1 MARPRYYGRGKNS
14 QHGKNQ
20 PDEQNCRKRE
30 RLSTLYIR
38 LPARADGEAALARY
52 AMVADSGM
60 IGQQGE
66 GALRGLGDLV
76 GAVRRVVLLVAAADV
91 TILHVKAP
99 PLSGARLKA
108 ALPGLVEEQVL
119 GDPADCVLTP
129 APVVSADGV
138 RSVAVVQRAWL
149 EPLVRAVLALG
160 ARAVSAIPAQ
170 LCLPISPG
178 QVSGAIGD
186 HALTLRDGL
195 YHGMGLALDANAE
208 AALQTARALAGDAP
222 LTLYVPAL
230 ELESYRS
237 LAREA
242 NPPIVLEADG
252 WAHWIAGAK
261 TTTLD
266 MVPSLGA
273 AGARTAD
280 WRRWRWPLA
289 LAALA
294 VIVNLAGLNIEWLR
308 MKREADAIRLS
319 MLQTFKAAY
328 PKDTVI
334 QDPMAQMRANNARA
348 RAAIGQV
355 GPTEF
360 TWLAAAFGEA
370 ARALPRPLAIAGLEF
385 KEQTLTVKVKPES
398 SDPGVQAQLKS
409 ALAMRKL
416 SLTETAP
423 AVWQIKSSPGVKP

>member
-1 MARPRYYGRGKNS
+1 
-14 QHGKNQ
+14 
-20 PDEQNCRKRE
+20 
-30 RLSTLYIR
+30 LSTLYIR

-52 AMVADSGM
+52 AMVADSGL

-76 GAVRRVVLLVAAADV
+76 GAARRVVLLLAAADV
-91 TILHVKAP
+91 TMLHVKAP

-119 GDPADCVLTP
+119 GDPADCVLTAAP
-129 APVVSADGV
+129 AVSADGV
-138 RSVAVVQRAWL
+138 RSVAVVQRTWL
-149 EPLVRAVLALG
+149 EPLVRTMLALG
-160 ARAVSAIPAQ
+160 ARAVTAIPAQ

-178 QVSGAIGD
+178 QVSGVVQA
-186 HALTLRDGL
+186 HELTLRDGL
-195 YHGMGLALDANAE
+195 YHGLGLALDADPA

-222 LTLYVPAL
+222 LTLYVAADELAL
-230 ELESYRS
+230 YKA
-237 LAREA
+237 LAQDFM
-242 NPPIVLEADG
+242 PPIVLEADA
-252 WAHWIAGAK
+252 WPHWIAGAK

-266 MVPSLGA
+266 MVPSLGS
-273 AGARTAD
+273 AGARAAD
-280 WRRWRWPLA
+280 WGRWKWPLA
-289 LAALA
+289 LLVLA
-294 VIVNLAGLNIEWLR
+294 VIVNLVGLNIEWLR
-308 MKREADAIRLS
+308 MKKEADVIRQS

-370 ARALPRPLAIAGLEF
+370 VRGLPRPLGINGLEF

-398 SDPGVQAQLKS
+398 ADPGVVAQLKS
-409 ALAMRKL
+409 ALATRKL
-416 SLTETAP
+416 VLTETAP
-423 AVWQIKSSPGVKP
+423 ATWQIKSNPGAKP

>member
-1 MARPRYYGRGKNS
+1 M
-14 QHGKNQ
+14 
-20 PDEQNCRKRE
+20 
-30 RLSTLYIR
+30 STLYIR
-38 LPARADGEAALARY
+38 LPARADGDAALVRY
-52 AMVADSGM
+52 AMVADSGL

-76 GAVRRVVLLVAAADV
+76 NAVRRVVLLLAAADV
-91 TILHVKAP
+91 TMLHVKAP

-119 GDPADCVLTP
+119 GDPADCVLTA

-138 RSVAVVQRAWL
+138 RSVAVVQRSLL
-149 EPLVRAVLALG
+149 EPLVRTMLALG
-160 ARAVSAIPAQ
+160 ARAVTAIPAQ

-178 QVSGAIGD
+178 QVSGVIGA
-186 HALTLRDGL
+186 HELVLRDGL
-195 YHGMGLALDANAE
+195 YHGMGLALDASPE
-208 AALQTARALAGDAP
+208 SALQTARALAGDAP
-222 LTLYVPAL
+222 LTLYVPGADLPLYQAL
-230 ELESYRS
+230 
-237 LAREA
+237 AQEA
-242 NPPIVLEADG
+242 DPPMVLEADA

-261 TTTLD
+261 TTALD
-266 MVPSLGA
+266 MVPSLGS
-273 AGARTAD
+273 AGARATD
-280 WRRWRWPLA
+280 WGRWKWPLA

-294 VIVNLAGLNIEWLR
+294 VVVNLVGLNVEWMR
-308 MKREADAIRLS
+308 MKREADAIRQS

-370 ARALPRPLAIAGLEF
+370 ARSLPRPLAINSLEF
-385 KEQTLTVKVKPES
+385 KEQALTVKVKPES
-398 SDPGVQAQLKS
+398 SDPGVLAQLKS
-409 ALAMRKL
+409 SLATRNL

-423 AVWQIKSSPGVKP
+423 ATWQIKSTAGAKP

>member
-1 MARPRYYGRGKNS
+1 M
-14 QHGKNQ
+14 
-20 PDEQNCRKRE
+20 
-30 RLSTLYIR
+30 STLYIR

-60 IGQQGE
+60 MGQQGE

-76 GAVRRVVLLVAAADV
+76 GAARRVVLLVAAADV
-91 TILHVKAP
+91 TMLHVKAP

-129 APVVSADGV
+129 APAVSADGV
-138 RSVAVVQRAWL
+138 RSVAVVQRNWL
-149 EPLVRAVLALG
+149 EPLVRSMLALG
-160 ARAVSAIPAQ
+160 ARAVTAIPAQ

-178 QVSGAIGD
+178 QVSGAVGA
-186 HALTLRDGL
+186 HELVLRDGL
-195 YHGMGLALDANAE
+195 YHGLGLALDADPAT
-208 AALQTARALAGDAP
+208 ALHTARALAGDAP
-222 LTLYVPAL
+222 LTLYVPGAELAQYQAL
-230 ELESYRS
+230 AAEMS
-237 LAREA
+237 
-242 NPPIVLEADG
+242 PPIVLEADA
-252 WAHWIAGAK
+252 WVHWIAGAK

-266 MVPSLGA
+266 MVPSLGS
-273 AGARTAD
+273 AGARATD
-280 WRRWRWPLA
+280 WGRWKWPLA

-294 VIVNLAGLNIEWLR
+294 VVVNLVGVNIEWLR
-308 MKREADAIRLS
+308 MKREADAIRQG

-328 PKDTVI
+328 PRDTVI

-348 RAAIGQV
+348 KAAVGQV

-370 ARALPRPLAIAGLEF
+370 ARGLPRPLSITGLEF

-398 SDPGVQAQLKS
+398 ADPGVLAQLKS
-409 ALAMRKL
+409 ALGARNITV
-416 SLTETAP
+416 TETAP
-423 AVWQIKSSPGVKP
+423 AVWTVKANPGVKS

>member
-1 MARPRYYGRGKNS
+1 
-14 QHGKNQ
+14 
-20 PDEQNCRKRE
+20 
-30 RLSTLYIR
+30 LSTLYIR
-38 LPARADGEAALARY
+38 LPARADGDAALARY
-52 AMVADSGM
+52 AMVADSGL

-76 GAVRRVVLLVAAADV
+76 NNVRRVVLLLAAADV
-91 TILHVKAP
+91 TMLHVKSP

-119 GDPADCVLTP
+119 GDPMDCVLTP

-138 RSVAVVQRAWL
+138 RSVAVVQRSLL
-149 EPLVRAVLALG
+149 EPLVRTMLALG
-160 ARAVSAIPAQ
+160 ARAVTAIPAQ

-178 QVSGAIGD
+178 QVSGVIQS
-186 HALTLRDGL
+186 HELTLRDGL
-195 YHGMGLALDANAE
+195 YHGMGLALAAGPE
-208 AALQTARALAGDAP
+208 TALQTARALAGDAP
-222 LTLYVPAL
+222 LTLYVPPGDLVAYQAL
-230 ELESYRS
+230 AEQAS
-237 LAREA
+237 
-242 NPPIVLEADG
+242 PPIAIEEDA

-261 TTTLD
+261 TTALD

-273 AGARTAD
+273 AGARAAD
-280 WRRWRWPLA
+280 WGRWKWPLG

-294 VIVNLAGLNIEWLR
+294 VVVNLAGMNIEWLR
-308 MKREADAIRLS
+308 MKREADGIRQS

-348 RAAIGQV
+348 KAAIGQV

-370 ARALPRPLAIAGLEF
+370 ARGLPRPLSINSLEF
-385 KEQTLTVKVKPES
+385 KEQGLTVKVKPES
-398 SDPGVQAQLKS
+398 SDPGVVAQLKS
-409 ALAMRKL
+409 ALAARNLTL
-416 SLTETAP
+416 SETAP
-423 AVWQIKSSPGVKP
+423 AVWLIKLAPGAKS